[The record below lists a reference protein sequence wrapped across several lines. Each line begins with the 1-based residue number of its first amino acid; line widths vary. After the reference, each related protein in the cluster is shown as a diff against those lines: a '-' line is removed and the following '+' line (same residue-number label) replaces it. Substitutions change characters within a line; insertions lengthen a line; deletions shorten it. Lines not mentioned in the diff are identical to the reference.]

1 MGQHEGD
8 GMIHAAPAE
17 RWCAIKTLMIQN
29 RDFGSWEDGKTR
41 SNKQASDLLS
51 KKKKGGGGNQ
61 MHFCSDGLLS
71 VEHCPSSKASPD

>member
-29 RDFGSWEDGKTR
+29 WDFRSWEDEKTK
-41 SNKQASDLLS
+41 SNNQASDLLF
-51 KKKKGGGGNQ
+51 KKKKMSG
-61 MHFCSDGLLS
+61 
-71 VEHCPSSKASPD
+71 